1 MESSYN
7 QVNATSKIRLRLK
20 NFTRV
25 VSALAVSRSLAR
37 FCRRKQKHLPLALR
51 AWGKFWARPVG
62 KSTSSLWTDRDNGPY
77 VLNALN
83 VVIVKVATSSPA
95 PQPVFF
101 FFLARLGAK
110 LISFFF
116 WHNIYEG
123 SWGIERWTQKRW
135 KYFLLGVVSQV
146 IISRK
151 GFSSCRGSFLVF
163 VHR

>member
-101 FFLARLGAK
+101 FFFARLGAK

-116 WHNIYEG
+116 LAQHL
-123 SWGIERWTQKRW
+123 WGKLRDREMNPKRLN
-135 KYFLLGVVSQV
+135 YFLLGVVSHV